1 MDDLGSYRVPRE
13 AELGREVRLDSR
25 RMANRTALFA
35 IGGVLLLCVCM
46 CVGIGLLATQL
57 GMIDRFGTIEI
68 AGLTINLFDTPATPT
83 PRASAKGTPTLVP
96 YGRSARSDNGLR
108 VTVTAYQRPLPTED
122 VEIPDGQEL
131 VLVTIRIDNSR
142 TTGAPLKFAP
152 EDFAL
157 VSTEGD
163 HFDINIGGITTG
175 ENLTAGELK
184 PGENKKGDLIF
195 FVYTDAPDLQL
206 AWTAADGST
215 RMMRLT
221 R

>member
-13 AELGREVRLDSR
+13 AEMGREVRLESR
-25 RMANRTALFA
+25 RTVNRTTLFA
-35 IGGVLLLCVCM
+35 IGGILVLCVCM
-46 CVGIGLLATQL
+46 CLGVAVLANQTGFNPL
-57 GMIDRFGTIEI
+57 GDVQ
-68 AGLTINLFDTPATPT
+68 INLFDEPATAT
-83 PRASAKGTPTLVP
+83 PRASARGTPTLVP

-108 VTVTAYQRPLPTED
+108 VTITAYQRPLPTED

-131 VLVTIRIDNSR
+131 VLVTVRIDNSR

-157 VSTEGD
+157 VSDEGD
-163 HFDINIGGITTG
+163 RFPVNVGGITTG
-175 ENLTAGELK
+175 ENLAPGEVA
-184 PGENKKGDLIF
+184 PGENTKGDLIF

-206 AWTAADGST
+206 AWTSADGKT
-215 RMMRLT
+215 RLFRLT